1 MDNLILVPMYL
12 VKDRNY
18 CQIENFKELN
28 LKFQKTGNNFYN
40 PYFMVNNKL
49 HDNYR
54 IIWINH
60 KRYKFIKTIS
70 YNNILFGIFELLNDK
85 IENINDIFNLLYSKI
100 DFPKYKKNND
110 IDKFWDFINQC
121 EECKI
126 QLTELPATNKK
137 INEKLPLFHAGSI
150 AKFTIAELPV
160 SIEVTNKKSVIQVIQ
175 FILE

>member
-1 MDNLILVPMYL
+1 LINLITCLVHVYFYSSINCITWITDFLL
-12 VKDRNY
+12 VTS
-18 CQIENFKELN
+18 IL
-28 LKFQKTGNNFYN
+28 TGNSAIVNFAIL
-40 PYFMVNNKL
+40 PAWNNGSFSFIFLLVAGSSVSWIL
-49 HDNYR
+49 HSSH
-54 IIWINH
+54 W
-60 KRYKFIKTIS
+60 FI
-70 YNNILFGIFELLNDK
+70 
-85 IENINDIFNLLYSKI
+85 
-100 DFPKYKKNND
+100 KYKKNND

-137 INEKLPLFHAGSI
+137 INEKLPLFHTGSI